1 MINVSHVLRRCASA
15 LFLGFVILATGLGA
29 AATSPQGTGS
39 SQAPLAPGDAQ
50 GPQFYSG
57 VSVDVSGTIDGD
69 VYASAQSLV
78 ISGDISGDVIAAAQ
92 SITITGYI
100 EGSVRLSAQTV
111 TISGDISRSGT
122 ILAADVTVADTGTVG
137 DDLVGATGTM
147 HVTGAVGR
155 DLVLSVGT
163 LRIAG
168 SVGGDVTYVS
178 DTEASIADDAVAGSV
193 QRISQPQSPKV
204 EVSPWG
210 VFAGWLLGLVYA
222 LVALSLVTLFTALL
236 FPRLLRRVTDHLRPS
251 PWKALL
257 VGLVASIAAPLVLLL
272 LFTTIVGAPL
282 ALAVTTTW
290 FLLTLASFPFV
301 AHYLGAL
308 ILRGDRRPVS
318 RSLLGGVILIAALQI
333 PWLNIVAWVL
343 MVFFGLGAQL
353 LEIHRQRPWHDT
365 ETAPTRPA
373 QEAPPANIT
382 H

>member
-1 MINVSHVLRRCASA
+1 MTNASRVIRRCARA
-15 LFLGFVILATGLGA
+15 LSLGFIVLATGLGA
-29 AATSPQGTGS
+29 ATTGPQGLEAA
-39 SQAPLAPGDAQ
+39 QAPLATGDAQ

-69 VYASAQSLV
+69 VYASAQTLV

-92 SITITGYI
+92 SVTITGDI
-100 EGSVRLSAQTV
+100 EGNVRLSAQTV
-111 TISGDISRSGT
+111 TITGDISRSGT
-122 ILAADVTVADTGTVG
+122 ILAADVTVADTGTFG
-137 DDLVGATGTM
+137 DDLVGATGAM
-147 HVTGAVGR
+147 HVRGTVGR
-155 DLVLSVGT
+155 NLVLSVGT
-163 LRIAG
+163 LSIDG

-178 DTEASIADDAVAGSV
+178 DTEASIAEDAVAGSV
-193 QRISQPQSPKV
+193 ERISRPQSPKV
-204 EVSPWG
+204 EISPWG
-210 VFAGWLLGLVYA
+210 VFAGWLLGLAYA

-236 FPRLLRRVTDHLRPS
+236 FPRVLRRVTDHLVPS

-257 VGLVASIAAPLVLLL
+257 VGLVASIAVPLALLV

-282 ALAVTTTW
+282 ALAVSVIW
-290 FLLTLASFPFV
+290 FLLTLASFPFI

-333 PWLNIVAWVL
+333 PWLNIVAWLL
-343 MVFFGLGAQL
+343 MMFFGLGAQL

-365 ETAPTRPA
+365 ETSTTRPS
-373 QEAPPANIT
+373 QEAPPATIT

>member
-1 MINVSHVLRRCASA
+1 M
-15 LFLGFVILATGLGA
+15 
-29 AATSPQGTGS
+29 
-39 SQAPLAPGDAQ
+39 
-50 GPQFYSG
+50 
-57 VSVDVSGTIDGD
+57 
-69 VYASAQSLV
+69 
-78 ISGDISGDVIAAAQ
+78 
-92 SITITGYI
+92 
-100 EGSVRLSAQTV
+100 
-111 TISGDISRSGT
+111 
-122 ILAADVTVADTGTVG
+122 
-137 DDLVGATGTM
+137 
-147 HVTGAVGR
+147 
-155 DLVLSVGT
+155 LSVGT

-210 VFAGWLLGLVYA
+210 MFAGWLLGLVYA

>member
-1 MINVSHVLRRCASA
+1 MTDASRAVRRCAVA
-15 LFLGFVILATGLGA
+15 LSLGLIVLSTGLGA
-29 AATSPQGTGS
+29 AATSPQGPAA
-39 SQAPLAPGDAQ
+39 SQAPLARGDAQ

-57 VSVDVSGTIDGD
+57 ISVDVSGTIDGD
-69 VYASAQSLV
+69 VYASAQTLV

-92 SITITGYI
+92 SITVTGDI
-100 EGSVRLSAQTV
+100 EGNVRLSAQTV

-122 ILAADVTVADTGTVG
+122 ILAADVTVTDTGALG

-147 HVTGAVGR
+147 HVSGTVGR
-155 DLVLSVGT
+155 NLVLSVGT
-163 LRIAG
+163 LSIAG

-178 DTEASIADDAVAGSV
+178 DTEASIAEDAVAGSV
-193 QRISQPQSPKV
+193 ERISQPQSPKV

-210 VFAGWLLGLVYA
+210 VFAGWVLGLVYA

-236 FPRLLRRVTDHLRPS
+236 LPRLLGRVTDHLLPS

-257 VGLVASIAAPLVLLL
+257 VGLGASIVMPLALLL

-282 ALAVTTTW
+282 ALAASVAW

-308 ILRGDRRPVS
+308 ILRRDRRPVS

-333 PWLNIVAWVL
+333 PWLNIVAWLL

-353 LEIHRQRPWHDT
+353 LEIHSHRPWHDT
-365 ETAPTRPA
+365 ETSTTRPA
-373 QEAPPANIT
+373 QEASPASIT
-382 H
+382 L